1 MRTNLTAFQNAI
13 KDVALGTS
21 KFETALA
28 ATEVLS
34 DLYDTLATKF
44 TELKNAKSGKTN
56 GNLDAVDKS
65 YYEADINAVIDAIN
79 NTLAVEFEGVGLMKT
94 HYDTGK
100 NGSSGDP
107 DPSLPD
113 MGTYEITVNV
123 SGFSDSKVT
132 TTNYF
137 ELKKINTV
145 NSGDKTKIT
154 LDTGT
159 TSPTTVEFYFDE
171 DKIETSP
178 SSNIYNRHRG
188 LITEAKANKTR
199 ADNNYRLI
207 LAGITNLANFD
218 TLARVQKTNT
228 EAAIS
233 ALEDIDI
240 QEEMI
245 NLMQS
250 QILEEL
256 SSEALLKIK
265 DSSKYIV
272 NLIRG

>member
-1 MRTNLTAFQNAI
+1 MRTNLTSFQNAI
-13 KDVALGTS
+13 KDVAVGTS

-34 DLYDTLATKF
+34 DLYDTLGTKLN
-44 TELKNAKSGKTN
+44 ELKTAKEAAGTTGIN
-56 GNLDAVDKS
+56 AVDEA
-65 YYEADINAVIDAIN
+65 YYRADINAVIAAITE
-79 NTLAVEFEGVGLMKT
+79 TLKIKFEGVDLFGQDHLGA
-94 HYDTGK
+94 D
-100 NGSSGDP
+100 
-107 DPSLPD
+107 
-113 MGTYEITVNV
+113 ITVQV
-123 SGFSDSKVT
+123 SGFTESKVQP
-132 TTNYF
+132 
-137 ELKKINTV
+137 TV
-145 NSGDKTKIT
+145 YTAFGTIDDAAKGGAPG
-154 LDTGT
+154 DTGHD
-159 TSPTTVEFYFDE
+159 PKKHV
-171 DKIETSP
+171 KV
-178 SSNIYNRHRG
+178 SSDAAANKDVST
-188 LITEAKANKTR
+188 LITATKTNKDT